1 MIRWATVATVGRP
14 KITIVGAGNVGATAA
29 HRLAQI
35 ELGDLVLVDILGDQT
50 RGKALDL
57 AESAPLSGFDARIV
71 GTDAYDETAG
81 SALTIITSGI
91 PRKPGMSRDGLL
103 KTNAEIVKEVT
114 REIVKRSPNTILL
127 VVSNPLDAMTY
138 VAYKVSDFPRQR
150 VMGMSGALDA
160 ARFRAF
166 IAAELHVSVTDVQAL
181 VFGGHGDAMVPSI
194 CYATVA
200 GIPVTDLMP
209 KERLEALVK
218 RTREGGAEIVDL
230 LKAGSAYYAPAA
242 AIAEMAEAIIRDK
255 KKIIPCAALCEGEY
269 GVRGLFV
276 GVPSKLGA
284 GGVEQIIQVP
294 LPPEDEAAFRRSVTE
309 VARLCEVVS
318 AFL

>member
-1 MIRWATVATVGRP
+1 MGRP

-57 AESAPLSGFDARIV
+57 TESAPLSGFDARIV
-71 GTDAYDETAG
+71 GTDAYDETTG
-81 SALTIITSGI
+81 SALTIITSGL
-91 PRKPGMSRDGLL
+91 PRKPGMSRDDLL
-103 KTNAEIVKEVT
+103 KTNAGIVKDVT

-127 VVSNPLDAMTY
+127 IVSNPLDAMAY
-138 VAYKVSDFPRQR
+138 VAYKVSGFPRQR
-150 VMGMSGALDA
+150 VVGMSGALDA

-166 IAAELHVSVTDVQAL
+166 IAAELHCSVEDVQAL

-194 CYATVA
+194 RYATVA
-200 GIPVTDLMP
+200 GVPVADLMP

-242 AIAEMAEAIIRDK
+242 AIAEMAEAIIKDK
-255 KKIIPCAALCEGEY
+255 KKIIPCAVLCEGEY

-276 GVPSKLGA
+276 GVPAKLGA

>member
-1 MIRWATVATVGRP
+1 MVRWATVGRA

-29 HRLAQI
+29 HRLAQM

-57 AESAPLSGFDARIV
+57 AESGPLSGFDARIV

-91 PRKPGMSRDGLL
+91 PRKPGMSRDDLL
-103 KTNAEIVKEVT
+103 KTNAGIVKDVT
-114 REIVKRSPNTILL
+114 REIVKRAPNTILL
-127 VVSNPLDAMTY
+127 IVSNPLDAMTY
-138 VAYKVSDFPRQR
+138 VAYKVSGFPRQR
-150 VMGMSGALDA
+150 VVGMSGALDA

-166 IAAELHVSVTDVQAL
+166 IAAELHVSVEDVQAL
-181 VFGGHGDAMVPSI
+181 VFGGHGDTMVPSTR
-194 CYATVA
+194 YATVA
-200 GIPVTDLMP
+200 GLPVTDLMP
-209 KERLEALVK
+209 KDRLEALVK

-255 KKIIPCAALCEGEY
+255 KKIVPCAALCEGEY

-276 GVPSKLGA
+276 GVPAKLGA
-284 GGVEQIIQVP
+284 SGVEQIIQVS
-294 LPPEDEAAFRRSVTE
+294 LPPEDEAAFRRSVAE